1 MTAINFSSST
11 AIKYALKLSYF
22 FFTTLETWLIAF
34 VNVTNCFLNSSIF
47 LSSALVT
54 TDGLLV
60 VSNKKIKIAQDYLP
74 MANLSEH

>member
-1 MTAINFSSST
+1 
-11 AIKYALKLSYF
+11 
-22 FFTTLETWLIAF
+22 
-34 VNVTNCFLNSSIF
+34 